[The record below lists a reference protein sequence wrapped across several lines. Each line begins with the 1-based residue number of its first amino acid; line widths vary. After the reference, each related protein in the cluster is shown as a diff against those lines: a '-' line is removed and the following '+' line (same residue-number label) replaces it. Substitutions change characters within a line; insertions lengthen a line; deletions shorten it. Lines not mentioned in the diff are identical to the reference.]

1 MQRYF
6 VKDFDKEYSNTFTL
20 SEDDSYHIIK
30 VMRYKINDLIE
41 VVSKDNMYICKI
53 TELGKNVKCEVN
65 EKVLSKVT
73 NIPNVTIAQ
82 SLVKEQKMDYILQKS
97 TELGVNKIIPIKTI
111 RSIVKIEND
120 NKKVDRWQKIVKEA
134 SEQSKRLDIPTI
146 EKPININELAAL
158 QYDYKILC
166 SVNETSINIKKALQN
181 VKYSDT
187 ILIVIGPE
195 GGFDKKEEQV
205 LIDSGFISTSLGT
218 RVLRTETAPLFVLSV
233 INYIFEE

>member
-53 TELGKNVKCEVN
+53 TKLGENVKCEVN
-65 EKVLSKVT
+65 EKVLSKIT

-111 RSIVKIEND
+111 RSIIKIEND

-134 SEQSKRLDIPTI
+134 SEQSKRLDIPI
-146 EKPININELAAL
+146 VEKPININELSAL

>member
-20 SEDDSYHIIK
+20 NEDDSYHIIK

>member
-53 TELGKNVKCEVN
+53 IEPGKNVKCEVN

>member
-205 LIDSGFISTSLGT
+205 LIDSGFVSTSLGT
-218 RVLRTETAPLFVLSV
+218 RVLRTETASLFVLSV

>member
-53 TELGKNVKCEVN
+53 TKLGKNVKCEVN
-65 EKVLSKVT
+65 KKVLSKIT

-111 RSIVKIEND
+111 RSIIKIEND

-134 SEQSKRLDIPTI
+134 SEQSKRLDIPI
-146 EKPININELAAL
+146 VEKSININELSAL

>member
-53 TELGKNVKCEVN
+53 IEPGKNVKCEVN

-111 RSIVKIEND
+111 RSIVKIEKD

>member
-53 TELGKNVKCEVN
+53 IELGKNVKCEVN

>member
-97 TELGVNKIIPIKTI
+97 TELGVNKIIPIKAI

>member
-73 NIPNVTIAQ
+73 NILNVTIAQ

-97 TELGVNKIIPIKTI
+97 TELGVNKIIPIKAI